1 MHTISAKLMTKEQTS
16 FTELLDNVEG
26 IILDLDNLHYYTL
39 NTTGLF
45 VWKQLR
51 SGASQTREQLSAALG
66 QAYLVDA
73 SSIEMEV
80 ESFLEELETNGL
92 IHESNEEAPFSA
104 KVAESN
110 GQLPTYEAP
119 RLKLSNSLTQV
130 TLSGSSTI
138 ATAAIATG

>member
-51 SGASQTREQLSAALG
+51 SGVSQTREQLSAALG

-110 GQLPTYEAP
+110 GQLPTYAAP

>member
-51 SGASQTREQLSAALG
+51 GGVSHTREQLCDSLG
-66 QAYLVDA
+66 KAYNVD
-73 SSIEMEV
+73 SSTIEPEV
-80 ESFLEELETNGL
+80 DGFLEELETNGL
-92 IHESNEEAPFSA
+92 IQELKGDVPVNA
-104 KVAESN
+104 KFAESN
-110 GQLPTYEAP
+110 GQLPGYEAP

-130 TLSGSSTI
+130 VLSGSSTI